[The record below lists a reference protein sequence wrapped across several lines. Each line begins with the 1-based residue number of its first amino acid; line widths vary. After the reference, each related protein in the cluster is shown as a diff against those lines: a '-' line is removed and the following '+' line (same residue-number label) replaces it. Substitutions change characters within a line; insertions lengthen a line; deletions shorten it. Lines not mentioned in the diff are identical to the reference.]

1 MHGLRV
7 RRTPSRVCAD
17 GTFLA
22 LGAAQFFHAPLF
34 MSKSKIK
41 PMPGPDH
48 GEYLSILQLDEPE
61 LARRRALL
69 ELGDDDL
76 ARLVELRP
84 FAERHTDAVVD
95 EFYQLLLDYP
105 ESKAFLTDE
114 PMVARLKRTQHAYF
128 LGLFAGRCDLAYVED
143 RLRVG
148 VAHERIG
155 IRPKLYLGAYRRY
168 LHLILKYLSMDF
180 ADAAFVHQAFASI
193 QKIVYFDMSLAI
205 DTYFAAHLETITR
218 QQAALREL
226 STPVTQVHDRV
237 LLLPLVGE
245 VDQQR
250 ATQIMDRVL
259 AAVADENALVVIIDI
274 GGVPVVDTRV
284 ANHLLKTTAAA
295 RFLGAR
301 TILSGISP
309 SVSQSMVAL
318 GVDLSSMLTV
328 GRLKDGIE
336 LAFRMLS

>member
-1 MHGLRV
+1 
-7 RRTPSRVCAD
+7 
-17 GTFLA
+17 
-22 LGAAQFFHAPLF
+22 
-34 MSKSKIK
+34 MSKSKNK
-41 PMPGPDH
+41 PQPGPDH

-76 ARLVELRP
+76 ARLADLRP

-95 EFYQLLLDYP
+95 EFYHLLLDVP
-105 ESKAFLTDE
+105 ESRSFLNDE
-114 PMVARLKRTQHAYF
+114 AVVTRLKRTQRAYF
-128 LGLFAGRCDLAYVED
+128 LGLFTGRCDLAYVED

-168 LHLILKYLSMDF
+168 LHLLLEHLSADF
-180 ADAAFVHQAFASI
+180 ADADFVYQAFASI

-218 QQAALREL
+218 QQAAIREL
-226 STPVTQVHDRV
+226 STPVTQVHDRI

-245 VDQQR
+245 IDQPR

-259 AAVADENALVVIIDI
+259 TAVAEENALVVIIDI
-274 GGVPVVDTRV
+274 AGVPVVDTRI
-284 ANHLLKTTAAA
+284 ANHLLQTTAAA

-309 SVSQSMVAL
+309 SVSQSMVTL

-328 GRLKDGIE
+328 GRLKDGIK
-336 LAFRMLS
+336 LAFRMLG